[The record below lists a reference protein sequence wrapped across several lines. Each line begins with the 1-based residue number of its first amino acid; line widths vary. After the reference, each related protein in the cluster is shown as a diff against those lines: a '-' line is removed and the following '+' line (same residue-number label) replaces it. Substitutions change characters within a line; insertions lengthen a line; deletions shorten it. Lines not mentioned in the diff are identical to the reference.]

1 MLGNGDSIDNA
12 GVMPRSLS
20 DLFKIIDKCKT
31 TNMEY
36 RLNLS
41 YIEIYNESIRDLL
54 SDSDK
59 ALSLRE
65 DPNYGCQVVNL
76 SEVLV
81 NSATDTFKLLT

>member
-20 DLFKIIDKCKT
+20 DLFKIIDKSKT
-31 TNMEY
+31 TNIEY

>member
-12 GVMPRSLS
+12 GVMPRALR

-41 YIEIYNESIRDLL
+41 YIEVYNESIRDLL

-59 ALSLRE
+59 GLSLRE

-81 NSATDTFKLLT
+81 NSATDMFKLLT